1 MLFSCIFSG
10 ALMKKLATYA
20 FAVTG
25 LLGTPAFAA
34 DMAPPPA
41 PPPEPAPVYNWAG
54 WYAGL
59 NVGPP

>member
-1 MLFSCIFSG
+1 
-10 ALMKKLATYA
+10 MKKLATYA